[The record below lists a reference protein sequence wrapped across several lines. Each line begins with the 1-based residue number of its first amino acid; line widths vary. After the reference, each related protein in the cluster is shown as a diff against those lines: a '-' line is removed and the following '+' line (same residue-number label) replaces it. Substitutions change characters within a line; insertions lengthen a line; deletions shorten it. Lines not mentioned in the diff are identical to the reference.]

1 MTTSFLYVCRFHPLQ
16 EFDEGKRSCRR
27 RLAGHNKRRRKSNID
42 VNGANGLNVLVG
54 SADNTAQP
62 GNAEL
67 LSIIT
72 LLSQF
77 QGEWL
82 GYLDIYK

>member
-1 MTTSFLYVCRFHPLQ
+1 MTTFFLYVCRFHPLQ

-42 VNGANGLNVLVG
+42 VNGANGLNIPVG
-54 SADNTAQP
+54 SADTIAQP
-62 GNAEL
+62 GNADL

-77 QGEWL
+77 QGERL